1 MSFKGSNLKDIKTT
15 DSLSLTTFV
24 PFKGSNLKD
33 NKTTDSLR
41 LTTFMPKKV
50 VTFSSSGNHL
60 TQDNSITVRKSSAYL
75 IQCQLLQNKMM
86 RCRSFQINLQ
96 FMSMMHTNIYN
107 HYYYYTNITFII
119 IIITSIM

>member
-1 MSFKGSNLKDIKTT
+1 M
-15 DSLSLTTFV
+15 

-33 NKTTDSLR
+33 NKTTDSLS

-50 VTFSSSGNHL
+50 VTFSSPGNL
-60 TQDNSITVRKSSAYL
+60 LMQDNSIPVRKSSAYL
-75 IQCQLLQNKMM
+75 IQRQLLQNNMM

-107 HYYYYTNITFII
+107 HYYYYANITFII
-119 IIITSIM
+119 IIITIIT